1 MKTITPQV
9 RRATPEPLPVP
20 KTISGPVDLH
30 IESVVLHGFSHG
42 AGHRAA
48 DALRQELTRLIA
60 AEGLPDLHS
69 DPRTALD
76 AGAIR
81 ASATR
86 PELTGTRAARAIH
99 GRLGA

>member
-1 MKTITPQV
+1 MTTITPQV
-9 RRATPEPLPVP
+9 RRATPEPAPALKPAAAP
-20 KTISGPVDLH
+20 AELH
-30 IESVVLHGFSHG
+30 IESVVLHGFSHA

-60 AEGLPDLHS
+60 AEGLPQFTS
-69 DPRTALD
+69 APRNPLD

-86 PELTGTRAARAIH
+86 PELTGTRVARAIH